1 MAPEKPA
8 FDPSL
13 LVLYASS
20 PRFDAVL
27 SLEFQQNTLLI
38 IIMEYSNDRIFIP
51 FSSSQK
57 ESKSLLVNEKEKE
70 KKEV

>member
-8 FDPSL
+8 FDPAL

-38 IIMEYSNDRIFIP
+38 IMEYSNDRIFIP
-51 FSSSQK
+51 LSSSQK
-57 ESKSLLVNEKEKE
+57 ESKLLLVNEKEKE